1 MAATVNAGDTTLTVE
16 ETTNW
21 KVGDKIV
28 VTSTGFDHNEAE
40 SRTITAITGTSITVD
55 SAFANKHVG

>member
-40 SRTITAITGTSITVD
+40 SRTITAINDKTITVD
-55 SAFANKHVG
+55 SKFMKKHVG